1 MDITFNPRANQ
12 ISKLY
17 TARFAEP
24 EGKEVAAKGPEDQV
38 EISRDGRDA
47 ASASEG
53 GIGFDEMAEKLAA
66 QIVSMTKEDFMAL
79 MREQLGEPK
88 QLEVNWSAQV
98 DPDGS
103 VWAKSY
109 MDSLASQ
116 ADTARST
123 IENYYSD
130 AYQDALNSPLGGSLP
145 GQLNYLAA
153 KYQCSWSDYF
163 DAGMPA
169 NQRQWTYTQVKAML
183 TGGRVKLN
191 DPFALAGSGLDV
203 KSMDDMARKAASDK
217 IQELIQQAKEAAGVS
232 PD

>member
-66 QIVSMTKEDFMAL
+66 QIVSMTKEDFFAM

-88 QLEVNWSAQV
+88 QLEINWNAQV

-103 VWAKSY
+103 VWAKGY
-109 MDSLASQ
+109 IDSLVSQ
-116 ADTARST
+116 VNTARST

-130 AYQDALNSPLGGSLP
+130 AYQDALNNPLGSSLT

-153 KYQCSWSDYF
+153 KYQCSWSDFF
-163 DAGMPA
+163 DGSMPA
-169 NQRQWTYTQVKAML
+169 GQRQWTYNQVKAML
-183 TGGRVKLN
+183 TGSRVALN
-191 DPFALAGSGLDV
+191 DPYALVGSGLDV
-203 KSMDDMARKAASDK
+203 KSMDDVARKAAADK
-217 IQELIQQAKEAAGVS
+217 IQGLIQQAREAAGVS